1 MILKYKKMIFF
12 ENLNRFK
19 SKFFKKKILRINNNV
34 NFGSKKSNIFFKNK
48 LKNSKHYFE
57 YGAGS
62 STLYAD
68 INKKKFT
75 SIELDKSF
83 FFMIKKRLIK
93 KKIFFINLGPVGE
106 FSYPLFK
113 NKKKILSYVNSINP
127 YFNKKIYPDFIL
139 IDGRFRVACCL
150 NLLLIMNKKKIK
162 STILIDDY
170 EKRDHYKILKNFF
183 YIKRVGRMAIL
194 NAKKKV
200 IHPNILNNY
209 ILDSR

>member
-1 MILKYKKMIFF
+1 MILKYTKMIFF
-12 ENLNRFK
+12 ENLTRFK
-19 SKFFKKKILRINNNV
+19 SKFFKKKILKITNNV
-34 NFGSKKSNIFFKNK
+34 NFGSKKSNNFFKKK

-83 FFMIKKRLIK
+83 FFIIKERLK
-93 KKIFFINLGPVGE
+93 KKNIFFINVGPVGE
-106 FSYPLFK
+106 FSYPLFQ
-113 NKKKILSYVNSINP
+113 NKKKILSYIKSIDP
-127 YFNKKIYPDFIL
+127 YFNKKNYPDFIL

-170 EKRDHYKILKNFF
+170 KKRDYYKILRNFF
-183 YIKRVGRMAIL
+183 YIKEVGRMAIL
-194 NAKKKV
+194 NSKKK
-200 IHPNILNNY
+200 IINPNILSDY

>member
-1 MILKYKKMIFF
+1 MIFF
-12 ENLNRFK
+12 ENLTRFK
-19 SKFFKKKILRINNNV
+19 SKFFKKKSLKITNNV
-34 NFGSKKSNIFFKNK
+34 NFGSKKSNNFFKKK

-83 FFMIKKRLIK
+83 FFIIKERLK
-93 KKIFFINLGPVGE
+93 KKNIFFINVGPVGE
-106 FSYPLFK
+106 FSYPLFQ
-113 NKKKILSYVNSINP
+113 NKKKILSYIKSIDP
-127 YFNKKIYPDFIL
+127 YFNKKNYPDFIL

-170 EKRDHYKILKNFF
+170 KKRNYYKILRNFF
-183 YIKRVGRMAIL
+183 YIKEVGRMAIL
-194 NAKKKV
+194 NSKKK
-200 IHPNILNNY
+200 IINPNILSDY

>member
-1 MILKYKKMIFF
+1 MIFF
-12 ENLNRFK
+12 ENLTRFK
-19 SKFFKKKILRINNNV
+19 LKFLEKKSLKINNNV
-34 NFGSKKSNIFFKNK
+34 NFGSKKSNNFFKKK

-68 INKKKFT
+68 MNEKKFT

-83 FFMIKKRLIK
+83 FFMINERLK
-93 KKIFFINLGPVGE
+93 KKNVFFINLGPVGE

-113 NKKKILSYVNSINP
+113 NKKKILSYIKSIDP

-170 EKRDHYKILKNFF
+170 KKRDHYKILKNFF
-183 YIKRVGRMAIL
+183 YIKEVGRMAIL
-194 NAKKKV
+194 NAKKKT
-200 IHPNILNNY
+200 IHPNIFNNY

>member
-1 MILKYKKMIFF
+1 MIFF

-19 SKFFKKKILRINNNV
+19 SKFFKKKILKITNNV
-34 NFGSKKSNIFFKNK
+34 NFGSKKSNNFFKKK

-83 FFMIKKRLIK
+83 FFIIKERLK
-93 KKIFFINLGPVGE
+93 KKNIFFINVGPVGE
-106 FSYPLFK
+106 FSYPLFQ
-113 NKKKILSYVNSINP
+113 NKKKILSYIKSIDP
-127 YFNKKIYPDFIL
+127 YFNKKNYPDFIL

-170 EKRDHYKILKNFF
+170 KKRDYYKILRNFF
-183 YIKRVGRMAIL
+183 YIKEVGRMAIL
-194 NAKKKV
+194 NSKKK
-200 IHPNILNNY
+200 IINPNILSDY

>member
-1 MILKYKKMIFF
+1 MIFF
-12 ENLNRFK
+12 ENLSRFK
-19 SKFFKKKILRINNNV
+19 LKFLEKKSLKINNNV
-34 NFGSKKSNIFFKNK
+34 NFGSKKSNNFFKKK

-68 INKKKFT
+68 MNEKKFT

-83 FFMIKKRLIK
+83 FFMINERLK
-93 KKIFFINLGPVGE
+93 KKNVFFINLGPVGE

-113 NKKKILSYVNSINP
+113 NKKKILSYIKSIDP

-170 EKRDHYKILKNFF
+170 KKRDHYKILKNFF
-183 YIKRVGRMAIL
+183 YIKEVGRMAIL
-194 NAKKKV
+194 NAKKKT
-200 IHPNILNNY
+200 IHPNIFNNY

>member
-1 MILKYKKMIFF
+1 MIFF
-12 ENLNRFK
+12 ENLSRFK
-19 SKFFKKKILRINNNV
+19 LKFLEKKSLKINNNV
-34 NFGSKKSNIFFKNK
+34 NFGSKKSNNFFKKK

-68 INKKKFT
+68 MNEKKFT

-83 FFMIKKRLIK
+83 FFMINERLK
-93 KKIFFINLGPVGE
+93 KKNVFFINLGPVGE

-113 NKKKILSYVNSINP
+113 NKKKILSYIKSIDP

-170 EKRDHYKILKNFF
+170 KKRDHYKILKNFF
-183 YIKRVGRMAIL
+183 YIKQLVEWLFL
-194 NAKKKV
+194 NAKKKS
-200 IHPNILNNY
+200 IHPNIFNKY

>member
-1 MILKYKKMIFF
+1 MIFF
-12 ENLNRFK
+12 ENLSRFK
-19 SKFFKKKILRINNNV
+19 LKFLEKKSLKINNNV
-34 NFGSKKSNIFFKNK
+34 NFGSKKSNNFFKKK

-68 INKKKFT
+68 MNEKKFT

-83 FFMIKKRLIK
+83 FFMIKERLK
-93 KKIFFINLGPVGE
+93 KKNIFFINLGPVGE

-170 EKRDHYKILKNFF
+170 KKRDHYKILKFFF

-194 NAKKKV
+194 DPKKKV
-200 IHPNILNNY
+200 IHSNIFNKY

>member
-1 MILKYKKMIFF
+1 MIFF
-12 ENLNRFK
+12 ENLTRFK
-19 SKFFKKKILRINNNV
+19 SKLFKKKSLKIINNV
-34 NFGSKKSNIFFKNK
+34 NFGSKKSNNFFKKK

-57 YGAGS
+57 YLIGY

-83 FFMIKKRLIK
+83 FFIIKERLK
-93 KKIFFINLGPVGE
+93 KKNIFFINVGPVGE
-106 FSYPLFK
+106 FSYPLFQ
-113 NKKKILSYVNSINP
+113 NKKKILSYIKSIDP
-127 YFNKKIYPDFIL
+127 YFNKKNYPDFIL

-170 EKRDHYKILKNFF
+170 KKRDYYKILRNFF
-183 YIKRVGRMAIL
+183 YIKEVGRMAIL
-194 NAKKKV
+194 NSKKK
-200 IHPNILNNY
+200 IINPNILSDY

>member
-1 MILKYKKMIFF
+1 MIFF

-19 SKFFKKKILRINNNV
+19 SKFYKKKILKINNDV
-34 NFGSKKSNIFFKNK
+34 NFGSEKSNNFFKDK

-68 INKKKFT
+68 KNKKKFT
-75 SIELDKSF
+75 SVELDKSF
-83 FFMIKKRLIK
+83 FFMIKQRLIK
-93 KKIFFINLGPVGE
+93 KNIFFINLGPVGE
-106 FSYPLFK
+106 YSYPLFK
-113 NKKKILSYVNSINP
+113 NKKKILSYIKSINP

-150 NLLLIMNKKKIK
+150 NFLLIMNKKKIK

-170 EKRDHYKILKNFF
+170 KKRHHYKILKDFF
-183 YIKRVGRMAIL
+183 YIKVVGRMAIL
-194 NAKKKV
+194 DAKKKI
-200 IHPNILNNY
+200 IHPNIFNNY

>member
-1 MILKYKKMIFF
+1 MIFF
-12 ENLNRFK
+12 ENLTRFK
-19 SKFFKKKILRINNNV
+19 LKFFEKKSLKINNNV
-34 NFGSKKSNIFFKNK
+34 NFGSKKSNNFFKKK

-68 INKKKFT
+68 MNEKKFT

-83 FFMIKKRLIK
+83 FFMINERLK
-93 KKIFFINLGPVGE
+93 KKNVFFINLGPVGE

-113 NKKKILSYVNSINP
+113 NKKKILSYIKSIDP

-170 EKRDHYKILKNFF
+170 KKRDHYKILKNFF
-183 YIKRVGRMAIL
+183 YIKEVGRMAIL
-194 NAKKKV
+194 NAKKKT
-200 IHPNILNNY
+200 IHPNIFNNY

>member
-1 MILKYKKMIFF
+1 MIFF
-12 ENLNRFK
+12 ENLSRFK
-19 SKFFKKKILRINNNV
+19 LKFLEKKSLKINNNV
-34 NFGSKKSNIFFKNK
+34 NFGSKKSNNFFKKK

-68 INKKKFT
+68 MNEKKFT

-83 FFMIKKRLIK
+83 FFKKYERLK
-93 KKIFFINLGPVGE
+93 KKNVFFINLGPVGE

-113 NKKKILSYVNSINP
+113 NKKKILSYIKSIDP

-170 EKRDHYKILKNFF
+170 KKRDHYKILKNFF
-183 YIKRVGRMAIL
+183 YIKEVGRMAIL
-194 NAKKKV
+194 NAKKKT
-200 IHPNILNNY
+200 IHPNIFNNY

>member
-1 MILKYKKMIFF
+1 MIFF
-12 ENLNRFK
+12 ENLTRFK
-19 SKFFKKKILRINNNV
+19 SKFFKKKILKITNNV
-34 NFGSKKSNIFFKNK
+34 NFGSKKSNNFFKKK

-83 FFMIKKRLIK
+83 FFIIKERLK
-93 KKIFFINLGPVGE
+93 KKNIFFINVGPVGE
-106 FSYPLFK
+106 FSYPLFQ
-113 NKKKILSYVNSINP
+113 NKKKILSYIKSIDP
-127 YFNKKIYPDFIL
+127 YFNKKNYPDFIL

-170 EKRDHYKILKNFF
+170 KKRDYYKILRNFF
-183 YIKRVGRMAIL
+183 YIKEVGRMAIL
-194 NAKKKV
+194 NSKKK
-200 IHPNILNNY
+200 IINPNILSDY

>member
-1 MILKYKKMIFF
+1 MIFF
-12 ENLNRFK
+12 ENLSRFK
-19 SKFFKKKILRINNNV
+19 LKFLEKKSLKINNNV
-34 NFGSKKSNIFFKNK
+34 NFGSKKSNNFFKKK

-68 INKKKFT
+68 MNEKKFT

-83 FFMIKKRLIK
+83 FFMINERLK
-93 KKIFFINLGPVGE
+93 KKNVFFINLGPVGE

-113 NKKKILSYVNSINP
+113 NKKKILSYIKSIDP

-170 EKRDHYKILKNFF
+170 KKRDHYKILKNFF
-183 YIKRVGRMAIL
+183 YIKQCGRMAIL
-194 NAKKKV
+194 NAKKK
-200 IHPNILNNY
+200 
-209 ILDSR
+209 

>member
-1 MILKYKKMIFF
+1 MILKYTKMIFF
-12 ENLNRFK
+12 ENLTRFK
-19 SKFFKKKILRINNNV
+19 SKFFKKKSLKITNNV
-34 NFGSKKSNIFFKNK
+34 NFGSKKSNNFFKKK

-83 FFMIKKRLIK
+83 FFIIKERLK
-93 KKIFFINLGPVGE
+93 KKNIFFINVGPVGE
-106 FSYPLFK
+106 FSYPLFQ
-113 NKKKILSYVNSINP
+113 NKKKILSYIKSIDP
-127 YFNKKIYPDFIL
+127 YFNKKNYPDFIL

-170 EKRDHYKILKNFF
+170 KKRDYYKILRNFF
-183 YIKRVGRMAIL
+183 YIKEVGRMAIL
-194 NAKKKV
+194 NSKKK
-200 IHPNILNNY
+200 IINPNILSDY

>member
-1 MILKYKKMIFF
+1 MIFF
-12 ENLNRFK
+12 ENLTRFK
-19 SKFFKKKILRINNNV
+19 SKFFKKKILKITNNV
-34 NFGSKKSNIFFKNK
+34 NFGSKKSNNFFKKK

-68 INKKKFT
+68 MNEKKFT

-83 FFMIKKRLIK
+83 FFMIKEKLK
-93 KKIFFINLGPVGE
+93 KKNIFFINLGPVGE
-106 FSYPLFK
+106 FSYPLFR
-113 NKKKILSYVNSINP
+113 NKKKILSYIKSIDP
-127 YFNKKIYPDFIL
+127 YFNKKNYPDFIL

-170 EKRDHYKILKNFF
+170 KKRDYYKILRNFF
-183 YIKRVGRMAIL
+183 YIKEVGRMAIL
-194 NAKKKV
+194 NSKKK
-200 IHPNILNNY
+200 IINPNILSDY

>member
-1 MILKYKKMIFF
+1 MILKYTKMIFF
-12 ENLNRFK
+12 ENLSRFK
-19 SKFFKKKILRINNNV
+19 LKFLEKKSLKINNNV
-34 NFGSKKSNIFFKNK
+34 NFGSKKSNNFFKKK

-68 INKKKFT
+68 MNEKKFT

-83 FFMIKKRLIK
+83 FFMINERLK
-93 KKIFFINLGPVGE
+93 KKNVFFINLGPVGE

-113 NKKKILSYVNSINP
+113 NKKKILSYIKSIDP

-170 EKRDHYKILKNFF
+170 KKRDHYKILKNFF
-183 YIKRVGRMAIL
+183 YIKEVGRMAIL
-194 NAKKKV
+194 NAKKKT
-200 IHPNILNNY
+200 IHPNIFNNY